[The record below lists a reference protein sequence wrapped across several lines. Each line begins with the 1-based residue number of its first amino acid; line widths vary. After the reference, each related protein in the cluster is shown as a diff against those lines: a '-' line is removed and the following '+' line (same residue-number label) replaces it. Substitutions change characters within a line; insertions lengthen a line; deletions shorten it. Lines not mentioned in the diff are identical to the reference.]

1 MDILRQFNTMSEK
14 IRKCSYPL
22 SIRSIKELEL
32 SKRVKIVKAM
42 FYDFLKKNRLL
53 DEYYDCYVKFHE
65 YELSPQDLESKGLK
79 PFKFYLNKSARICCE
94 RGYAIRDFIYNAET
108 SFVWDEE
115 IREKAEMMDSKW
127 TKLVDSLGL

>member
-1 MDILRQFNTMSEK
+1 
-14 IRKCSYPL
+14 
-22 SIRSIKELEL
+22 
-32 SKRVKIVKAM
+32 M

-53 DEYYDCYVKFHE
+53 DEYYDFYVRFHD

-79 PFKFYLNKSARICCE
+79 PFEFYFNKSARICCE
-94 RGYAIRDFIYNAET
+94 RGYAIRDFIYRPDT

-127 TKLVDSLGL
+127 TELVDSLKL